1 MPLGVALE
9 TVKARIE
16 KATLSKDLSRL
27 ELVLS
32 KPSEHA
38 ECAHI
43 SIRGMASDAYRC
55 SAGHLKVGKQIEWSI
70 PYPEGQVSLTVIL
83 SR

>member
-1 MPLGVALE
+1 MPLGVTLE

-16 KATLSKDLSRL
+16 KATLAKDTRRL

-32 KPSEHA
+32 KPSKHA

-43 SIRGMASDAYRC
+43 SVRGMPSGSYRC
-55 SAGHLKVGKQIEWSI
+55 SAGRVKVSDPIEWDI
-70 PYPEGQVSLTVIL
+70 PYAEGQDSVVVTLV
-83 SR
+83 R